1 MDLNNYAYLRYIAKY
16 GMPIILSTGMSQMDE
31 IRNAVSVIEEEGNK
45 RLCLLHCVSIYPP
58 EIDTIRLNNI
68 LGLRDQ
74 FPEYPIGFSD
84 HTLGVEVP
92 SAAIAL
98 GACMIEK
105 HFTLDKTKI
114 GMDNQM
120 ALEPEEM
127 FQLVEYCNN
136 VHKAIGGKERIVF
149 QAEME
154 QRKLMR
160 RSVVSS
166 KDLKAGKKL
175 VKTDLDVKRPGTG
188 FIPSK
193 LNDLI
198 GRTLIR
204 DVEKDT
210 LITEEDLERG
220 K

>member
-1 MDLNNYAYLRYIAKY
+1 
-16 GMPIILSTGMSQMDE
+16 MSQMDE
-31 IRNAVSVIEEEGNK
+31 IKNAVSVIEQEGNT

-74 FPEYPIGFSD
+74 FPDYPIGFSD
-84 HTLGVEVP
+84 HTLGIEIP

-98 GACMIEK
+98 GAYYMIEK

-175 VKTDLDVKRPGTG
+175 VKSDLDVKRPGTG

-210 LITEEDLERG
+210 LITEQDLKRG

>member
-68 LGLRDQ
+68 LGLRDHL
-74 FPEYPIGFSD
+74 PEYPIGFSD

-149 QAEME
+149 QAEMGT
-154 QRKLMR
+154 K
-160 RSVVSS
+160 
-166 KDLKAGKKL
+166 KAYEKK
-175 VKTDLDVKRPGTG
+175 RCI
-188 FIPSK
+188 F
-193 LNDLI
+193 
-198 GRTLIR
+198 
-204 DVEKDT
+204 
-210 LITEEDLERG
+210 
-220 K
+220 